1 MSCSSSEELNKAERN
16 GDMYSKVVEEF
27 IGRARKLE
35 SDLLR

>member
-1 MSCSSSEELNKAERN
+1 MSERN
-16 GDMYSKVVEEF
+16 GNLFFSKVVEEF